1 MDQTGPP
8 PTEMPPTI
16 SALFILGILLA
27 SGMFVGWLAYKFKL
41 PTLTG
46 YLAAG
51 VGISYFAP
59 YIGLEYYDP
68 EDGSLVDRLDTF
80 SKPIND
86 FAMALALFVLGGQF
100 KRRPGAS
107 HNLEQ
112 PATLIRASLTESLFT
127 FTIVG
132 VLCTIAMH
140 DIKGGILLGVLAIAV
155 APATTLEVLREYGA
169 KGRATRT
176 LKTLTALSNVWAI
189 FAFELVMLLFIAI
202 TKSQVGLSEPIWDA
216 IGSVTYGLIAGH
228 LLILFQERLGAGNY
242 VVPLLVVV
250 FLTIGFCELTGVP
263 HMLAFL
269 ATGAVVANRS
279 SFFSHITGAMEGY
292 AKPAFVLFF
301 VLSGSHLE
309 FDVMRDNWLVVGLY
323 VLGRVIGKIL
333 GTHIGFNGFKSTPK
347 VSSSKNPPIGLGLLC
362 QAGAAIALA
371 GYVKRY
377 NEDLAGTLLAIILG
391 SVVVFELIGPLL
403 VKRVVISAG
412 EVDVGH
418 LLSRS
423 QNNTSSSSWL
433 KAIKRTLFATQN
445 LIASDPS
452 EVFVRDIMKPS
463 AGALQRNDSMDKILY
478 FANHSPFNHFPVV
491 DRENMLLGII
501 VLKDLSE
508 VAYDQHIANVIT
520 AEDVISLSTEQASIS
535 AGSSLY
541 DALELFQ
548 DFDGN
553 TVAVVEDSATPV
565 MCGMLERTEVI
576 NLARRFQAKASH

>member
-1 MDQTGPP
+1 MPP
-8 PTEMPPTI
+8 PI

-27 SGMFVGWLAYKFKL
+27 SGMFVGWLAHKFKL

-51 VGISYFAP
+51 VGINYFAHH
-59 YIGLEYYDP
+59 IGVEHESLET
-68 EDGSLVDRLDTF
+68 LRL
-80 SKPIND
+80 PIND

-100 KRRPGAS
+100 KRRSKAGYNS
-107 HNLEQ
+107 EQ
-112 PATLIRASLTESLFT
+112 PTTMLRASLIEALFT
-127 FTIVG
+127 FTVVG
-132 VLCTIAMH
+132 VLCTVALH

-155 APATTLEVLREYGA
+155 APATTLEVLHEYGA

-202 TKSQVGLSEPIWDA
+202 TGASQIGISGPIWDA
-216 IGSVTYGLIAGH
+216 IGSVIYGLVAGH

-242 VVPLLVVV
+242 VVPLLVVI
-250 FLTIGFCELTGVP
+250 FITIGFCELTDVP

-292 AKPAFVLFF
+292 AQPAFVLFF
-301 VLSGSHLE
+301 VLSGSHLQ

-333 GTHIGFNGFKSTPK
+333 GTHIGFNGLKSTPK
-347 VSSSKNPPIGLGLLC
+347 LASSKNPPIGLGLLC

-371 GYVKRY
+371 GYVSRY
-377 NEDLAGTLLAIILG
+377 DKDLSETLLAIILG

-423 QNNTSSSSWL
+423 QNNTSSSSWF
-433 KAIKRTLFATQN
+433 KAIKRTLFSKQN
-445 LIASDPS
+445 LIASDPN
-452 EVFVRDIMKPS
+452 EVFIRDIMKPS
-463 AGALQRNDSMDKILY
+463 ADALQRNDSMDKILY

-491 DRENMLLGII
+491 DSENMLLGII

-508 VAYDQHIANVIT
+508 VAYDQHIANVVT
-520 AEDVISLSTEQASIS
+520 AEDVISLSAEQASIS
-535 AGSSLY
+535 AGSSLS
-541 DALELFQ
+541 DALALFQ
-548 DFDGN
+548 NFDGN

-565 MCGMLERTEVI
+565 ICGMLERTEVI
-576 NLARRFQAKASH
+576 NLERLFQAKASH

>member
-8 PTEMPPTI
+8 PTKMHPTL

-27 SGMFVGWLAYKFKL
+27 SGMIVGWLAHKFKL

-59 YIGLEYYDP
+59 YIGLEHD
-68 EDGSLVDRLDTF
+68 SLETLRL
-80 SKPIND
+80 PIND

-100 KRRPGAS
+100 KRRPEVS
-107 HNLEQ
+107 YHSEQ
-112 PATLIRASLTESLFT
+112 PATMIRASLTESLIT

-132 VLCTIAMH
+132 VLCTVAMH
-140 DIKGGILLGVLAIAV
+140 DIKGGIILGVLAIAV
-155 APATTLEVLREYGA
+155 APATTLEVLHEYGA

-202 TKSQVGLSEPIWDA
+202 TGAIDVGLSGPIWDA
-216 IGSVTYGLIAGH
+216 IGSVIYGLIAGH

-242 VVPLLVVV
+242 VVPLLVVIL
-250 FLTIGFCELTGVP
+250 LTIGFCELTDVP

-301 VLSGSHLE
+301 VLSGSHLQ

-333 GTHIGFNGFKSTPK
+333 GTHVGFNGFKSTPQ
-347 VSSSKNPPIGLGLLC
+347 VASSKNPPIGLGLLC

-371 GYVKRY
+371 GYVSRY
-377 NEDLAGTLLAIILG
+377 DEDLSKKLLAIILG

-423 QNNTSSSSWL
+423 QNYTSSSSWF

-508 VAYDQHIANVIT
+508 VAYDQHIASVIT

>member
-1 MDQTGPP
+1 
-8 PTEMPPTI
+8 MPPTL

-27 SGMFVGWLAYKFKL
+27 SGMFVGWLAHKFKL

-51 VGISYFAP
+51 VGINYFAHH
-59 YIGLEYYDP
+59 IGVEHESLET
-68 EDGSLVDRLDTF
+68 LRL
-80 SKPIND
+80 PIND

-100 KRRPGAS
+100 KRRPGVS
-107 HNLEQ
+107 HNSEQ
-112 PATLIRASLTESLFT
+112 PATMIRASLTESLFT

-132 VLCTIAMH
+132 VLCTVAMH

-155 APATTLEVLREYGA
+155 APATTLEVLHEYGA

-189 FAFELVMLLFIAI
+189 FAFELVILLFIAI
-202 TKSQVGLSEPIWDA
+202 TGASDIGLSGPIWDA
-216 IGSVTYGLIAGH
+216 IGSVIYGLIAGH

-242 VVPLLVVV
+242 VVPLLVVIL
-250 FLTIGFCELTGVP
+250 LTIGFCELTDVP

-279 SFFSHITGAMEGY
+279 SFFGHITGAMEGY

-301 VLSGSHLE
+301 VLSGSHLQ

-333 GTHIGFNGFKSTPK
+333 GTHVGFNGFKSTPQLA
-347 VSSSKNPPIGLGLLC
+347 SAKNPPIGLGLLC

-371 GYVKRY
+371 GYVSRY
-377 NEDLAGTLLAIILG
+377 NEELSETLLAIILG

-423 QNNTSSSSWL
+423 QYNTSSSSWF